1 LERGAH
7 SFLVAEAATAGD
19 AVDALLGLFQNLTG
33 GFHAKHLDR
42 LGRRTTSIRPAAS
55 GEVSRAHADAFGEQI
70 EIQAFAPEVL
80 RDPKVQ
86 ILEGRRGQGLRL

>member
-1 LERGAH
+1 M
-7 SFLVAEAATAGD
+7 
-19 AVDALLGLFQNLTG
+19 
-33 GFHAKHLDR
+33 
-42 LGRRTTSIRPAAS
+42 RTPLMLAS